1 MFKNYFKIAL
11 RNLLKQKLYSFINI
25 FGLAVG
31 LTFCLLVFLFVNDEL
46 SFDQFHTDKDD
57 IYRLYRQPLV
67 ADTPYDID
75 TFTPLPT
82 GQAMVNDI
90 PEVESFTRLT
100 PFGNLVIR
108 NNGEVFDQDG
118 FAFADPYVFDMFNL
132 PFKYGSS
139 ENALTNPN
147 SIVISEEIAE
157 KYFENGNP
165 VGNYLSI
172 RINEVFYDFKVDGV
186 LEPIPGNS
194 SLQFEL
200 LIPTQAV
207 INNFEQYSRVENS
220 WRGTRTYTFV
230 QLREDSDL
238 DLVQEKL
245 PGFIN
250 TYMGD
255 TFDEM
260 RESGRLSSSGPPMIY
275 NLQPLLDIHL
285 NPDIPGGFIA
295 PSNPIYS
302 YVLAGIA
309 LAVLLIACFN
319 FMILSIGRSTKRFKE
334 VGLRKVVGASR
345 KQLMAQFWG
354 EAILITLIAFLLGLF
369 LAELLLPVFND
380 LANKELS
387 LSSSLTNTNVIAGLG
402 VIFILTGLIA
412 GSYPALVL
420 SGFKPVQS
428 LKNGLKGQGS
438 NSFTKSLVVAQ
449 FGFSIFLITATFIM
463 SNQLSYMQEKNL
475 GFSGE
480 QVVVVPT
487 TGLDGERTLQLFR
500 NNLETETDIISMSGA
515 NSSLSFGLW
524 RRGYL
529 FNEEVTVSSVLRVDP
544 GYLETLQ
551 MNLIAGR
558 DFDPL
563 LSSDSTSS
571 IIVNQAFM
579 QQHGLELDYVGQN
592 FHLNWSWMVEPT
604 IIGVVEDFNFQSL
617 ISEVEPVMIYVNPRD
632 PILNLV
638 IRIKPD
644 DMGASIAKIE
654 NTWNQ
659 ITNEIPFSYSFL
671 DDNMASLYENEQ
683 RWSKILSYSSFL
695 AILIACLGLF
705 GLAGIISLQ
714 RQKEIGIRKVLGAT
728 TQGITLMLTSGI
740 TKLVILSILI
750 SSPVAWYV
758 MSKWLEGF
766 AYRIDISPW
775 VFITSGIIS
784 LMIALLTVSYQ
795 SIKAAIKDPVQNLK
809 TE

>member
-1 MFKNYFKIAL
+1 MFKNYFKIAV

-31 LTFCLLVFLFVNDEL
+31 LTFCLLVFLFANDEL
-46 SFDQFHTDKDD
+46 SFDQFHENKDD
-57 IYRLYRQPLV
+57 IYRLFRQPLV
-67 ADTPYDID
+67 SDTPFDID
-75 TFTPLPT
+75 IFTPLPA
-82 GQAMVNDI
+82 GQAMLDDF
-90 PEVESFTRLT
+90 PEVESFARLT
-100 PFGNLVIR
+100 PFGSMVIR
-108 NNGEVFDQDG
+108 HEYELFSQSG
-118 FAFADPYVFDMFNL
+118 FAFADPSMFNIFSL

-139 ENALTNPN
+139 TSALSSPN
-147 SIVISEEIAE
+147 TTVITEEIAT
-157 KYFENGNP
+157 KYFGDENP
-165 VGNYLSI
+165 VGEFLSI
-172 RINEVFYDFKVDGV
+172 RVNEVFQDFKIDGV

-200 LIPTQAV
+200 LIPAQTV
-207 INNFEQYSRVENS
+207 INNFEQYSRVEDS

-230 QLREDSDL
+230 QLRPGSDL
-238 DLVQEKL
+238 GQVQEKL
-245 PGFIN
+245 PDFIN

-255 TFDEM
+255 TFDTM
-260 RESGRLSSSGPPMIY
+260 RENGRLSSSGPPVIY

-285 NPDIPGGFIA
+285 NPDIPGGFVA

-309 LAVLLIACFN
+309 FAVLLIACFN

-354 EAILITLIAFLLGLF
+354 EAILITFIAFLLGLLF
-369 LAELLLPVFND
+369 AELLLPLFND

-387 LSSSLTNTNVIAGLG
+387 LSLSLSSVNVLIGLG
-402 VIFILTGLIA
+402 IIFVLTGLIA

-420 SGFKPVQS
+420 SGFKPIQS
-428 LKNGLKGQGS
+428 LKSGLKIQGS

-449 FGFSIFLITATFIM
+449 FGLSIFLITATFIM

-487 TGLDGERTLQLFR
+487 AGLDGERTLQLFR
-500 NNLETETDIISMSGA
+500 NKLGNETDILSMSGA
-515 NSSLSFGLW
+515 NSSLSTGLW
-524 RRGYL
+524 RRGYV
-529 FNEEVTVSSVLRVDP
+529 FNDEVMTSSVLRVDP
-544 GYLETLQ
+544 NYLETLQ

-563 LSSDSTSS
+563 LSSDSTAS

-579 QQHGLELDYVGQN
+579 QHHGLELDYIGQS
-592 FHLNWSWMVEPT
+592 FPIDWGWMVEPK
-604 IIGVVEDFNFQSL
+604 IIGVVEDFNYQSL
-617 ISEVEPVMIYVNPRD
+617 ISEVEPVLIYMNPRD

-638 IRIKPD
+638 IRIKPE
-644 DMGASIAKIE
+644 DMSTSIAKIE

-671 DDNMASLYENEQ
+671 DDNMASLYTNEQ

-705 GLAGIISLQ
+705 GLAGIISIQ

-740 TKLVILSILI
+740 AKLVILSIVI
-750 SSPVAWYV
+750 SSPVAWFV
-758 MSKWLEGF
+758 MNNWLEGF
-766 AYRIDISPW
+766 AYRIEISPW
-775 VFITSGIIS
+775 LFISSGMIS
-784 LMIALLTVSYQ
+784 LLIALLTVSYQ
-795 SIKAAIKDPVQNLK
+795 SIKAAIQDPVQNLK